1 MSNLANRNL
10 ERYSKQMKFSS
21 LDEASQQS
29 LTDSRVLLVG
39 CGALGCAIGT
49 LAHGWKAASIVGSGQ
64 GGGKF
69 VVLEMVVSGDIIAV
83 GLALS
88 LAMGLLGGLLPSIW
102 AMLVRPLES
111 LR

>member
-1 MSNLANRNL
+1 VQASFLLESLVLA
-10 ERYSKQMKFSS
+10 
-21 LDEASQQS
+21 
-29 LTDSRVLLVG
+29 RVG
-39 CGALGCAIGT
+39 GAAGCAAGS
-49 LAHGWKAASIVGSGQ
+49 LAHGIKAASIVGGGQ

-88 LAMGLLGGLLPSIW
+88 LAMGLLGGFLPSIR
-102 AMLVRPLES
+102 ATLVRPLES

>member
-1 MSNLANRNL
+1 MPSA
-10 ERYSKQMKFSS
+10 S
-21 LDEASQQS
+21 L
-29 LTDSRVLLVG
+29 VH
-39 CGALGCAIGT
+39 GT
-49 LAHGWKAASIVGSGQ
+49 KAASIVGSGQ

-88 LAMGLLGGLLPSIW
+88 LAMGLFGGLIPSIR

>member
-1 MSNLANRNL
+1 MPSAR
-10 ERYSKQMKFSS
+10 
-21 LDEASQQS
+21 
-29 LTDSRVLLVG
+29 LVH
-39 CGALGCAIGT
+39 GT
-49 LAHGWKAASIVGSGQ
+49 KAASVVGGNQ

-88 LAMGLLGGLLPSIW
+88 LAMGLFGGLIPSIR